1 MNVSVRKL
9 KAVSS
14 VQDHANQQ
22 PDKRLN
28 WKNDIMTED
37 EAIKPWFRQPWF
49 WFLVLFPALSIGYCS
64 VAITLAFTSENSMV
78 TDDYSREGRG
88 INQLIA
94 RDLAARDLGLNAS
107 LLSLGR
113 ELQLELRHDEGA
125 ADYDYLV
132 LKLYH
137 PTLEARDRIAQL
149 RRVGPG
155 KYTAQ
160 VPGNIDG
167 RWYLELN
174 SPSNEWRLQGEAFLP
189 AENQLHL
196 KPDLP
201 ARG

>member
-1 MNVSVRKL
+1 
-9 KAVSS
+9 
-14 VQDHANQQ
+14 
-22 PDKRLN
+22 
-28 WKNDIMTED
+28 MTED
-37 EAIKPWFRQPWF
+37 EVIKPWFRQPWF
-49 WFLVLFPALSIGYCS
+49 WFLVLFPAMSIGYCA
-64 VAITLAFTSENSMV
+64 VAITLAITTENSMV

-94 RDLAARDLGLNAS
+94 RDIAARDMGMNAN
-107 LLSLGR
+107 LLSQGR
-113 ELQLELRHDEGA
+113 ELELQLNRNDGA

-137 PTLEARDRIAQL
+137 PTLEDRDRVAQL

-155 KYTAQ
+155 KYVAQ

-174 SPSNEWRLQGEAFLP
+174 SPSNEWRLQGEGFLP
-189 AENQLHL
+189 AETQLQL

-201 ARG
+201 ERG

>member
-1 MNVSVRKL
+1 
-9 KAVSS
+9 
-14 VQDHANQQ
+14 
-22 PDKRLN
+22 
-28 WKNDIMTED
+28 MTEN
-37 EAIKPWFRQPWF
+37 EVIKPWYRQPWF
-49 WFLVLFPALSIGYCS
+49 WFLVLFPAMSIGYCA
-64 VAITLAFTSENSMV
+64 VAITLAITTENSMV

-94 RDLAARDLGLNAS
+94 RDTMARDMGLNAM
-107 LLSLGR
+107 LLSQGR
-113 ELQLELRHDEGA
+113 DFELELSRDNGA
-125 ADYDYLV
+125 ADYDYLI

-137 PTLEARDRIAQL
+137 PTLEDRDRVAQL

-174 SPSNEWRLQGEAFLP
+174 SPSNEWRLQGEGFLP
-189 AENQLHL
+189 AENQLQL

-201 ARG
+201 ERG